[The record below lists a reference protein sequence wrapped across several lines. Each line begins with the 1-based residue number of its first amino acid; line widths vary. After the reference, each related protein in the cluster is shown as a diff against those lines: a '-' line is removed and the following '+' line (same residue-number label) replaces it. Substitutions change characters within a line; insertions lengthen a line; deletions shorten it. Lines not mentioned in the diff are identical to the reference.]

1 MNKTDFRPQVE
12 AYIASFPEDVQTVL
26 RKIRQVVTL
35 AAPDATEVI
44 SYRMPALRQGGMLI
58 YYAAF
63 KHHIGLYPPVTG
75 DAELVAAAA
84 PWAGEKG
91 NLRFP
96 YDKEIPYALI
106 DRIVRYRVKQK
117 LAPQT

>member
-1 MNKTDFRPQVE
+1 MQKTDFRPLID
-12 AYIASFPEDVQTVL
+12 AYISGFPEHVQVIL
-26 RKIRQVVTL
+26 RKIRQVVTA
-35 AAPDATEVI
+35 AAPHATEVI

-63 KHHIGLYPPVTG
+63 KHHIGVYPPVAG
-75 DAELVAAAA
+75 DPELVAAAA

-96 YDKEIPYALI
+96 YDQEIPYALI
-106 DRIVRYRVKQK
+106 ERIVRYRVQK
-117 LAPQT
+117 EQ

>member
-1 MNKTDFRPQVE
+1 MQKTDFRPLID
-12 AYIASFPEDVQTVL
+12 AYISGFPEHVQVIL
-26 RKIRQVVTL
+26 QKIRQVVTT

-63 KHHIGLYPPVTG
+63 QHHIGVYPPVRG
-75 DAELVAAAA
+75 DADLMAAVA

-91 NLRFP
+91 NLRLP
-96 YDKEIPYALI
+96 YDEEIPYALI
-106 DRIVRYRVKQK
+106 DRIVRYRVQQEQK
-117 LAPQT
+117 KGK